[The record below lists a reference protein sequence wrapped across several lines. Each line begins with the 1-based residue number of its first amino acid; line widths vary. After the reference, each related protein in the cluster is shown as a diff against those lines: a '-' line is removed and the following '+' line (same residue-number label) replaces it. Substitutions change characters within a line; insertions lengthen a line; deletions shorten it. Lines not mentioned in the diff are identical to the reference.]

1 VAIVTVVEYGGEE
14 KKSAREKDVLIKNGL
29 QEGALETV
37 EGREDVLY
45 PMEDIRNGATN
56 LKTKQCQAGE
66 DP

>member
-1 VAIVTVVEYGGEE
+1 MRTDGKKE
-14 KKSAREKDVLIKNGL
+14 KPPRGKDVLRKNGL
-29 QEGALETV
+29 LEGALETV

-66 DP
+66 GP